1 MNVLLF
7 NASPKKNGAT
17 QEILAIMKEQIS
29 TDVNVDMLCLGDFNI
44 AYCLGEKCCY
54 ETCTCIQEDDMQQI
68 IDRID
73 QADKIVIVAPSYWAD
88 VPGQF
93 KVFIDRCTPYSD
105 TNPNQEHR
113 KLKAGKVCYA
123 VALRTG
129 TRPMECEHII
139 DTIKHWCGHM
149 KIEMPDSMY
158 FCGINDKADIG
169 LYQDQIAKKAIE
181 WFL

>member
-7 NASPKKNGAT
+7 NASPKKDGAT
-17 QEILAIMKEQIS
+17 HEILSIIEDQITS
-29 TDVNVDMLCLGDFNI
+29 DVTVDMLCLGELNI

-54 ETCTCIQEDDMQQI
+54 ETCICIQDDDMQQI

-73 QADKIVIVAPSYWAD
+73 QADKIVIAAPSYWAD

-113 KLKAGKVCYA
+113 KLREGKVCYA
-123 VALRTG
+123 IALRTG
-129 TRPMECEHII
+129 TRPVECEHII
-139 DTIKHWCGHM
+139 ETIKHWCGHM
-149 KIEMPDSMY
+149 KIEMSDSMY
-158 FCGINDKADIG
+158 FCGINDKTDIG
-169 LYQDQIAKKAIE
+169 LYYDQIADKARA